1 MEARDMDGPA
11 ECGLGSGK
19 EGNGFSLIGLV
30 GSDAVDSCWRREG
43 E

>member
-1 MEARDMDGPA
+1 MGPA

-19 EGNGFSLIGLV
+19 EGNGFSLLDLA
-30 GSDAVDSCWRREG
+30 GSGAVKSCWRRGG